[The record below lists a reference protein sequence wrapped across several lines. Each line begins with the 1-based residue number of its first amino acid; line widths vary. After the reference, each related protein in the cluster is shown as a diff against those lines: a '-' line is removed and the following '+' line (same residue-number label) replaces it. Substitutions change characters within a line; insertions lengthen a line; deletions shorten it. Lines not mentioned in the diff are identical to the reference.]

1 MKKTILQFCF
11 SLFAIA
17 TFAQTGNPYKW
28 PAYSPNVRYNFK
40 EQNPNFVEPTKVLND
55 CPQVVG
61 EISDRWFV
69 FRWGPTRNP
78 TITDNAIRAMLAR
91 MNTDFA
97 YFRDVMGWPADKRA
111 RNGYRSAVYL
121 FGSGLCTDNASNTE
135 GGGWQSAINYQG
147 QSWPMVLASY
157 IPIRSFDAQYNDEFQ
172 KGAMVHEG
180 IHAVLADMPAVKQSA
195 WFHEGGNVWL
205 QQTADARRSGNYG
218 SMGNLN
224 ATDFM
229 APFMP
234 IECYSGWLVDGTFG
248 GPSAE
253 GVNKYNSS
261 GAQLCTWRSTLGG
274 HQYSSMFPTVLAQ
287 ILGDGV
293 IPWIWVNCPGRVLEG
308 LAGGIGDAQM
318 RRAIV
323 QYRAK
328 MALMDLGEWTKAS
341 LDLLNGNFGRNIGVE
356 WEPSYMQ
363 PPAWRVTPYVSTT
376 RNGDVLTPD
385 PLTLPGW
392 SGSNQIPLTVTG
404 NTVTV
409 NFQPIGANMTCQL
422 AYRTTTGKPVYS
434 EFVSSGNCTL
444 RLDEAPA
451 SGVVIAVI
459 TNTDYAYKGEA
470 TRTAKYDYKLGL
482 VTGVTGPASINTK
495 WYESARLR
503 SLTTVTFTGTIVGNG
518 GSISP
523 EISGYLLGDTAVI
536 TAYPKTGFTFAGW
549 SGDVTSTANPLKIVM
564 NANKKV
570 TATFTSGPT
579 YTLTTK
585 VVGSGTV
592 SPTTGDYS
600 QGSTQTLKATP
611 ASGYIFT
618 GWSGDATGTTNPL
631 TITLNGNKTIMAT
644 FAAIP
649 VQTITYNVEMLPST
663 NYAPTVVPL
672 KSAEIGQIFGL
683 TPAQITS
690 GFANKTIKYFGIHT
704 DGTLDSVSTAN
715 APGHWF
721 GQTGG
726 VTAYGDQAY
735 LYSELN
741 MTNLTANVGHY
752 PSRVAVGQTYSFKQA
767 LVYTKSAS
775 DVKQVTLQFN
785 LAIKSV
791 LTGLEDLDAKVNVLI
806 APNPSNT
813 NFKVELSHPSQLDVY
828 SLDGNLLISHKNVTS
843 LVFGDELK
851 AGVYLVKTGNSF
863 YKIVKE

>member
-1 MKKTILQFCF
+1 MKKLIIPILILLSSQ
-11 SLFAIA
+11 LI
-17 TFAQTGNPYKW
+17 AQTGNPYKW

-69 FRWGPTRNP
+69 FRWGPNRNS
-78 TITDNAIRAMLAR
+78 TITDNAIRAMLDR

-121 FGSGLCTDNASNTE
+121 YGSGLCTDNASNTE
-135 GGGWQSAINYQG
+135 GGGWQSSIYYQG

-157 IPIRSFDAQYNDEFQ
+157 IPVRSFDAQYNDEFQ

-180 IHAVLADMPAVKQSA
+180 IHAVLADMPGVKQSA

-205 QQTADARRSGNYG
+205 QQTADARRSGNFS

-261 GAQLCTWRSTLGG
+261 NQQLCTWRRTLGG
-274 HQYSSMFPTVLAQ
+274 HQYSSMFPTALAQ

-308 LAGGIGDAQM
+308 LAGGIGESQM
-318 RRAIV
+318 RRVITE
-323 QYRAK
+323 YRAK

-341 LDLLNGNFGRNIGVE
+341 IDLLNANFGANIGAE

-363 PPAWRVTPYVSTT
+363 PALWKVTPYASTT
-376 RNGDVLTPD
+376 RNGNVLTPD

-444 RLDEAPA
+444 KLNEAPA
-451 SGVVIAVI
+451 NGVVIAVI
-459 TNTDYAYKGEA
+459 TNTDYIYKGEA
-470 TRTAKYDYKLGL
+470 TRTAKYDYRLEL
-482 VTGVTGPASINTK
+482 VTGVTGTASINTK
-495 WYESARLR
+495 WYESAKLR
-503 SLTTVTFTGTIVGNG
+503 NLNTVTFTGTVVGNG

-523 EISGYLLGDTAVI
+523 EVSGYLVGDTAVI
-536 TAYPKTGFTFAGW
+536 TAYPKAGYAFAGW
-549 SGDVTSTANPLKIVM
+549 SGDVNSTANPLKIVM

-570 TATFTSGPT
+570 TATFTAGPT
-579 YTLTTK
+579 YKLTTTTI
-585 VVGSGTV
+585 GSGTV
-592 SPTTGDYS
+592 SPAVGDYP
-600 QGSTQTLKATP
+600 QGSTLTLTAKP

-618 GWSGDATGTTNPL
+618 GWSGDASGTTNP
-631 TITLNGNKTIMAT
+631 ISVSMSANKTITAT
-644 FAAIP
+644 FTAIP
-649 VQTITYNVEMLPST
+649 VQTITYNVEMVPNS
-663 NYAPTVVPL
+663 NYTPTVVPL
-672 KSAEIGQIFGL
+672 NSSQIAQFFGL
-683 TPAQITS
+683 TTAQITS
-690 GFANKTIKYFGIHT
+690 GFTNKTIKYFGINS
-704 DGTLDSVSTAN
+704 DGTLDSVSTAI
-715 APGHWF
+715 APGHWYN
-721 GQTGG
+721 QTGG
-726 VTAYGDQAY
+726 ITAYGDQPY
-735 LYSELN
+735 LYSELD
-741 MTNLTANVGHY
+741 MSKLVANVGHY
-752 PSRVAVGQTYSFKQA
+752 PGKVVNGESYTFKQA
-767 LVYTKSAS
+767 LVYTKSAT
-775 DVKQVTLQFN
+775 DIKQITLVFN
-785 LAIKSV
+785 ISITLVI
-791 LTGLEDLDAKVNVLI
+791 TGLDEANGEVKGTI
-806 APNPSNT
+806 YPNPSNET
-813 NFKVELSHPSQLDVY
+813 FKVELSKPSNIGVY
-828 SLDGNLLISHKNVTS
+828 SLDGQQLLDYKNVGS
-843 LVFGDELK
+843 VVFGEQLK
-851 AGVYLVKTGNSF
+851 AGIYLVKIGNTF

>member
-1 MKKTILQFCF
+1 MKKLLIPILILL
-11 SLFAIA
+11 SLQLK
-17 TFAQTGNPYKW
+17 AQTGNPYKW

-69 FRWGPTRNP
+69 FRWGPNRNS
-78 TITDNAIRAMLAR
+78 TITDNAIRGMLDR

-121 FGSGLCTDNASNTE
+121 YGSGLCTDNASNTE
-135 GGGWQSAINYQG
+135 GGGWQSSIYYQG

-157 IPIRSFDAQYNDEFQ
+157 IPVRSFDAQYNDEFQ

-180 IHAVLADMPAVKQSA
+180 IHAVLADMPGVKQSA

-205 QQTADARRSGNYG
+205 QQTADARRSGNFS

-253 GVNKYNSS
+253 GVNKYNNSNQ
-261 GAQLCTWRSTLGG
+261 QLCTWLRTLGG
-274 HQYSSMFPTVLAQ
+274 HQYSSMFPTALAQ

-308 LAGGIGDAQM
+308 LAGGIGETQM
-318 RRAIV
+318 RRVITE
-323 QYRAK
+323 YRAK

-341 LDLLNGNFGRNIGVE
+341 IDLLNANFGANIGAE

-363 PPAWRVTPYVSTT
+363 PALWKVTPYASTT
-376 RNGDVLTPD
+376 RNGNVLTPD

-444 RLDEAPA
+444 KLNEAPA
-451 SGVVIAVI
+451 NGVVIAVI
-459 TNTDYAYKGEA
+459 TNTDYIYKGEA
-470 TRTAKYDYKLGL
+470 TRTAKYDYKLEL
-482 VTGVTGPASINTK
+482 VTGVTGTASINTK
-495 WYESARLR
+495 WYESAKLR
-503 SLTTVTFTGTIVGNG
+503 NLNTVTFTGTVVGNG

-523 EISGYLLGDTAVI
+523 EVSGYLVGDTAVI
-536 TAYPKTGFTFAGW
+536 TAYPKEGYAFAGW
-549 SGDVTSTANPLKIVM
+549 SGDVTNTANPLKIVM

-570 TATFTSGPT
+570 TATFTAGPT
-579 YTLTTK
+579 YKLTTTTI
-585 VVGSGTV
+585 GSGTV
-592 SPTTGDYS
+592 SPAVGDYP
-600 QGSTQTLKATP
+600 QGSTLTLTAKP

-618 GWSGDATGTTNPL
+618 GWSGDASGTTNP
-631 TITLNGNKTIMAT
+631 ISVSMSANKTITAT
-644 FAAIP
+644 FTAIP
-649 VQTITYNVEMLPST
+649 VQTITYNVKMVPNT

-672 KSAEIGQIFGL
+672 NSSQIAQFFGL
-683 TPAQITS
+683 TTAQITS
-690 GFANKTIKYFGIHT
+690 GFTNKTIKYFGINS
-704 DGTLDSVSTAN
+704 DGTLDSVSTAI
-715 APGHWF
+715 APGHWYN
-721 GQTGG
+721 QTGG
-726 VTAYGDQAY
+726 ITAYGDQPY
-735 LYSELN
+735 LYSELD
-741 MTNLTANVGHY
+741 MSKLVANVGHY
-752 PSRVAVGQTYSFKQA
+752 PGKVVNGESYTFKQA
-767 LVYTKSAS
+767 LVYIKSAT
-775 DVKQVTLQFN
+775 DIKQITLVFN
-785 LAIKSV
+785 ISITLVI
-791 LTGLEDLDAKVNVLI
+791 TGLDEANGEVKGTI
-806 APNPSNT
+806 YPNPSNET
-813 NFKVELSHPSQLDVY
+813 FKVELSKPSNIGVY
-828 SLDGNLLISHKNVTS
+828 SLDGQQLLDYKNVGS
-843 LVFGDELK
+843 VVFGEQLK
-851 AGVYLVKTGNSF
+851 AGIYLVKIGNTF

>member
-1 MKKTILQFCF
+1 MKKLIIPILILLSSQ
-11 SLFAIA
+11 LI
-17 TFAQTGNPYKW
+17 AQTGNPYKW
-28 PAYSPNVRYNFK
+28 PTYSPNVRYNFK

-55 CPQVVG
+55 CPEVVG

-69 FRWGPTRNP
+69 FRWGPDRNP
-78 TITDNAIRAMLAR
+78 TITDNAIKAMLAR

-121 FGSGLCTDNASNTE
+121 YGSGLCTDNASNTE
-135 GGGWQSAINYQG
+135 GGGWQSSIYYQG

-180 IHAVLADMPAVKQSA
+180 IHAVLADMPGVKQSA
-195 WFHEGGNVWL
+195 WFQEGGNVWL
-205 QQTADARRSGNYG
+205 QQTADARRSGNYS

-261 GAQLCTWRSTLGG
+261 NQQLCTWRRTLGG
-274 HQYSSMFPTVLAQ
+274 HQYSSMFPTALAQ
-287 ILGDGV
+287 ILGDGS

-308 LAGGIGDAQM
+308 LAGGIGETQM
-318 RRAIV
+318 RRVITE
-323 QYRAK
+323 YRAK

-341 LDLLNGNFGRNIGVE
+341 IDLLNANFGANIGVE

-363 PPAWRVTPYVSTT
+363 PAAWKVTPYASTT
-376 RNGDVLTPD
+376 RNGNVLTPD

-409 NFQPIGANMTCQL
+409 DFQPIGANMTCQL
-422 AYRTTTGKPVYS
+422 AYRTTTGKAIYS

-444 RLDEAPA
+444 KLNEAPA
-451 SGVVIAVI
+451 NGVVIAVI
-459 TNTDYAYKGEA
+459 TNTDYIYKGEV
-470 TRTAKYDYKLGL
+470 TRTAKFDYKLGL
-482 VTGVTGPASINTK
+482 VTGVTGAASINTK
-495 WYESARLR
+495 WYESAKLR
-503 SLTTVTFTGTIVGNG
+503 NLNTVTFTGTIVGNG

-523 EISGYLLGDTAVI
+523 EVSGYLVGDTAII
-536 TAYPKTGFTFAGW
+536 TAYPKAGYAFAGW

-564 NANKKV
+564 NVNKKV
-570 TATFTSGPT
+570 TATFTAGPT
-579 YTLTTK
+579 YKLTTK

-592 SPTTGDYS
+592 NPATGDYP
-600 QGSTQTLKATP
+600 QGSNQTLTAKP

-631 TITLNGNKTIMAT
+631 TVSMSANKTITAT
-644 FAAIP
+644 FTAIP
-649 VQTITYNVEMLPST
+649 VQTITYNVELVPNT

-672 KSAEIGQIFGL
+672 NSAQIGQIFGL
-683 TPAQITS
+683 TATQITS
-690 GFANKTIKYFGIHT
+690 GFTNKTIKYFGVNP

-721 GQTGG
+721 NKTGEI
-726 VTAYGDQAY
+726 TAYGDQPY
-735 LYSELN
+735 LFSELN
-741 MTNLTANVGHY
+741 MSKLVANVGHFPGKVMNGESY
-752 PSRVAVGQTYSFKQA
+752 TFKQA
-767 LVYTKSAS
+767 LVYTKSAT
-775 DVKQVTLQFN
+775 DVKQITLIFN
-785 LAIKSV
+785 VSITSV
-791 LTGLEDLDAKVNVLI
+791 ITGLDEINGEVKGVI
-806 APNPSNT
+806 YPNPSNES
-813 NFKVELSHPSQLDVY
+813 FKIELSKPSNIGVY
-828 SLDGNLLISHKNVTS
+828 SLDGQQLLEYKNVGS
-843 LVFGDELK
+843 VVFGEQLKEGIYIVK
-851 AGVYLVKTGNSF
+851 AGNTF

>member
-1 MKKTILQFCF
+1 MNKPIIFIFMFISAMLN
-11 SLFAIA
+11 
-17 TFAQTGNPYKW
+17 AQTGQAYKW

-40 EQNPNFVEPTKVLND
+40 EQNPNFVEPSKVLND

-61 EISDRWFV
+61 EISDRWFT
-69 FRWGPTRNP
+69 FRWGPNRNS
-78 TITDNAIRAMLAR
+78 TITDNAIKAMLAR

-121 FGSGLCTDNASNTE
+121 YGSGLCTDNASNTE

-180 IHAVLADMPAVKQSA
+180 IHAVLADMPGVKQSA

-205 QQTADARRSGNYG
+205 QQTADGRRSGNFS

-234 IECYSGWLVDGTFG
+234 IECYSGWLVDGSFG

-261 GAQLCTWRSTLGG
+261 GAQLCTWRRTLGG
-274 HQYSSMFPTVLAQ
+274 HQYSSMFPTALAQ
-287 ILGDGV
+287 ILGDGS

-308 LAGGIGDAQM
+308 LAGGIGEAQM
-318 RRAIV
+318 RRVIT

-341 LDLLNGNFGRNIGVE
+341 IDLLNGNFGANIGVE

-363 PPAWRVTPYVSTT
+363 PPSWKVTPYANTT
-376 RNGDVLTPD
+376 RNGNVLTPD

-409 NFQPIGANMTCQL
+409 DFQPIGANMTCQL

-444 RLDEAPA
+444 KLDEAPA
-451 SGVVIAVI
+451 NGVVIAVI

-470 TRTAKYDYKLGL
+470 TRTAKFDYKLGL

-495 WYESARLR
+495 WYESAKLR
-503 SLTTVTFTGTIVGNG
+503 SLNTVTFTGTVVGTG

-523 EISGYLLGDTAVI
+523 EVSGYLVGDTAVI
-536 TAYPKTGFTFAGW
+536 TAYPKTGYTFTGW

-564 NANKKV
+564 NTNKKV

-585 VVGSGTV
+585 VVGSGAV
-592 SPTTGDYS
+592 DPASGDVA
-600 QGSTQTLKATP
+600 QGSTQVLTAKP

-618 GWSGDATGTTNPL
+618 GWSGDATGTANPISV
-631 TITLNGNKTIMAT
+631 TMSGNKTITAT

-649 VQTITYNVEMLPST
+649 VQTITYNIQMLVNT
-663 NYAPTVVPL
+663 DYTATVVPL
-672 KSAEIGQIFGL
+672 NSTQIGQIFGL
-683 TPAQITS
+683 TAAQITS
-690 GFANKTIKYFGIHT
+690 SFGKTIKYFGVDT

-721 GQTGG
+721 DKAGAITTYGG
-726 VTAYGDQAY
+726 TPY
-735 LYSELN
+735 LYSELD
-741 MTNLTANVGHY
+741 MAKLVANVGQY
-752 PSRVAVGQTYSFKQA
+752 PNKVAVGESYTFKQA
-767 LVYTKSAS
+767 LVYTKSAT
-775 DVKQVTLQFN
+775 DVKQITLIFN
-785 LAIKSV
+785 VSIKSV
-791 LTGLEDLDAKVNVLI
+791 LTDLDETNGEVKGAI
-806 APNPSNT
+806 YPNPSNES
-813 NFKVELSHPSQLDVY
+813 FKVELNKPSTISVY
-828 SLDGNLLISHKNVTS
+828 SLDGQQLLEYKDMSSV
-843 LVFGDELK
+843 VFGEQLK
-851 AGVYLVKTGNSF
+851 AGTYLVKTGNTF
-863 YKIVKE
+863 YKVVKE